1 MKKITRRQAL
11 GIGTGASIALG
22 LSACSSSSA
31 PAAGASGASGSPG
44 ASGASGA
51 PLSIPKGGI
60 DEVYEG
66 RRIQITLDAS
76 GHHGMPVPNI
86 KIDGKELHLMGNAD
100 GSWVTVVNHYESF
113 PDPVAAARAAI
124 RDLQGAELAPFTLPK
139 EAPQL

>member
-11 GIGTGASIALG
+11 GIGTGVSVALG

-31 PAAGASGASGSPG
+31 PAAGASGASGASGSP
-44 ASGASGA
+44 GASGA
-51 PLSIPKGGI
+51 PLSIPAGGI

-66 RRIQITLDAS
+66 RRIQITLGAA
-76 GHHGMPVPNI
+76 GHHGMPMPSI

>member
-31 PAAGASGASGSPG
+31 PAPAAGASGASGSPG
-44 ASGASGA
+44 ASGA
-51 PLSIPKGGI
+51 PLSIPTGGI

-66 RRIQITLDAS
+66 RRIQITLGAA